1 MPIKNELAKF
11 SSQRESLISIGVFD
25 GVHVGHQ
32 HLLNHLKKEANKR
45 DCVSVVITFKSHP
58 RWVLDAGIQVAWL
71 NDLDMRINLLRNLG
85 IDIVIPLDFTLEI
98 SQLTARQFTKYLK
111 EYLKLSGLV
120 VGPNFALG
128 KGREGTIENLR
139 LLGQEVNFSVEVVPP
154 MILDGE
160 VVSSSLIR
168 QTLAQGDMKKVTKLL
183 GRSFSFGSR
192 VVPGNRRG
200 QSLGFPTAN
209 FEIKPE
215 QAVPPNGI
223 YATVVYVGQN
233 ILPAATNIGVSPTFG
248 GGKRLMETYIIGFEG
263 ELYGQ
268 NLRIEFIDRI
278 RDEKR
283 FENVEALK
291 SQIMKDVEQA
301 KKVLEDVINI
311 EGVPLRNE

>member
-11 SSQRESLISIGVFD
+11 SSQKESLISIGVFD
-25 GVHVGHQ
+25 GVHLGHQ
-32 HLLNHLKKEANKR
+32 HLLNHLIKEANKR
-45 DCVSVVITFKSHP
+45 DCLSGVITFKSHP
-58 RWVLDAGIQVAWL
+58 RWVLDSGIKVAWL
-71 NDLDMRINLLRNLG
+71 NDLDMRISLLRNLG
-85 IDIVIPLDFTLEI
+85 IDIVIPLEFTHEI

-139 LLGQEVNFSVEVVPP
+139 SLGREMDFSVEVVPP
-154 MILDGE
+154 LILDGE

-183 GRSFSFGSR
+183 GRAYSFGSR

-215 QAVPPNGI
+215 QAAPPNGI
-223 YATVVYVGQN
+223 YATVAFVGQK

-248 GGKRLMETYIIGFEG
+248 GSERLMETYIIGFEG

-301 KKVLEDVINI
+301 KTALEDVINI
-311 EGVPLRNE
+311 KGVSR